1 MAEKKRILL
10 LDDSTITLEME
21 QAVLEERGYAVAVA
35 SNLLEFQALLEQFQP
50 EVILTDLMMPDVSG
64 KDIVRVLKQDFHTE
78 KIPIILFSS
87 RPDEELRPSPRRPGR
102 TATSPSRTASTSW
115 ATSSTSWW
123 NRSSGSRPLCRD
135 LRGVQGFSC
144 GSASGAGSPD
154 ENREEGRALA
164 RAMPAPGGARGLQAV
179 LPRRPSCAR

>member
-1 MAEKKRILL
+1 MAEKRRILL

-21 QAVLEERGYAVAVA
+21 KAVLEDRGHAVAVA

-87 RPDEELRPSPRRPGR
+87 RPDEELAPVAEAAGADGYLSKSHGIDQL
-102 TATSPSRTASTSW
+102 
-115 ATSSTSWW
+115 
-123 NRSSGSRPLCRD
+123 GD
-135 LRGVQGFSC
+135 LI
-144 GSASGAGSPD
+144 D
-154 ENREEGRALA
+154 ELVE
-164 RAMPAPGGARGLQAV
+164 
-179 LPRRPSCAR
+179 SIIW

>member
-1 MAEKKRILL
+1 MAEKRRILL

-21 QAVLEERGYAVAVA
+21 KDVLEERGHAVAVA

-87 RPDEELRPSPRRPGR
+87 RPDEELAPVAEAAGADGYLSKSHGIDRLG
-102 TATSPSRTASTSW
+102 
-115 ATSSTSWW
+115 
-123 NRSSGSRPLCRD
+123 D
-135 LRGVQGFSC
+135 LI
-144 GSASGAGSPD
+144 D
-154 ENREEGRALA
+154 ELVE
-164 RAMPAPGGARGLQAV
+164 
-179 LPRRPSCAR
+179 SIIW